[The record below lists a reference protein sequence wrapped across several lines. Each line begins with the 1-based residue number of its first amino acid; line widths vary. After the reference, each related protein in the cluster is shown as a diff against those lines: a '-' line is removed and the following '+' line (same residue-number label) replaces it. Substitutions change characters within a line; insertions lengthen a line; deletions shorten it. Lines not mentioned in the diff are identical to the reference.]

1 MEGQTLFLYGFNVV
15 RLNHLARI
23 VFDSQLSA
31 VQVSDCEVNTCESLQ
46 QSDFLFDKQISAF
59 TFKNF
64 VRLFLH
70 NDNNI
75 TGFDTWEF
83 IGLAVEDVLLIVGR
97 TLVNLSIK
105 NFLLFYYFFTIAH
118 FAFVLLVYRFT
129 LSSAIITRTLRLSVH
144 TWSKLLHTSY
154 HASTFAS

>member
-15 RLNHLARI
+15 RFNHLARI
-23 VFDSQLSA
+23 VLDSQFSA

-46 QSDFLFDKQISAF
+46 QSDFFFDKQISSF

-70 NDNNI
+70 DDNNI
-75 TGFDTWEF
+75 TGFNTWELISF
-83 IGLAVEDVLLIVGR
+83 AVEDVLLIVGR
-97 TLVNLSIK
+97 TLVNLSVK
-105 NFLLFYYFFTIAH
+105 NFLLLYYFFTITH
-118 FAFVLLVYRFT
+118 FAFVLLVYRFA
-129 LSSAIITRTLRLSVH
+129 LSSAIVARTLRLSVH

-154 HASTFAS
+154 HTTTFAS